1 MRGPSSFA
9 IGGALGASFLP
20 CGFGAACFCCG
31 MPLSTPLSPPLGF
44 ASCFCSL
51 SLSLAMLCLDLL
63 AVSLEHPHLA
73 AVFQRLH
80 ARAVGFLRRGVEE
93 CDVRDMDRQVFV
105 DDAALLALHGIGP
118 LVLLHA
124 VHALDHH
131 MLRVDATQHGAAL
144 ALVAAGKHYDL
155 VTLANFFH

>member
-20 CGFGAACFCCG
+20 CFGAACFCCG
-31 MPLSTPLSPPLGF
+31 MPLFSPLSPPLGF

-51 SLSLAMLCLDLL
+51 SLAILCLDLL
-63 AVSLEHPHLA
+63 AVALEHAHLA
-73 AVFQRLH
+73 AVFQRLD
-80 ARAVGFLRRGVEE
+80 ARAVGLLRRGVKERDIR
-93 CDVRDMDRQVFV
+93 DVDGQILV
-105 DDAALLALHGIGP
+105 DDAALLALHRVGP

-131 MLRVDATQHGAAL
+131 MLGVDPAQHRAAL
-144 ALVAAGKHYDL
+144 ALVAARKHYDL
-155 VTLANFFH
+155 IALADALH

>member
-9 IGGALGASFLP
+9 MGGALGASFLP

-31 MPLSTPLSPPLGF
+31 MPLSTPLGF
-44 ASCFCSL
+44 ASCFLSL
-51 SLSLAMLCLDLL
+51 PLSLAMLCLDLL

-93 CDVRDMDRQVFV
+93 RDVRDMDRQVFV
-105 DDAALLALHGIGP
+105 DDATLLALHGIGP

-124 VHALDHH
+124 VHAFHH
-131 MLRVDATQHGAAL
+131 HVLGI
-144 ALVAAGKHYDL
+144 
-155 VTLANFFH
+155 

>member
-51 SLSLAMLCLDLL
+51 SLAILCLDLL
-63 AVSLEHPHLA
+63 AVTLEDAHLA
-73 AVFQRLH
+73 AVFQDLH
-80 ARAVGFLRRGVEE
+80 AGAIGFLRLRVEE
-93 CDVRDMDRQVFV
+93 GDIRDVDRQVLV
-105 DDAALLALHGIGP
+105 DDAALLAFHRVGP

-131 MLRVDATQHGAAL
+131 VLGVDPAQHRATL
-144 ALVAAGKHYDL
+144 ALVAARKHYDL
-155 VTLANFFH
+155 IALADALH

>member
-9 IGGALGASFLP
+9 IGACLGASLLA
-20 CGFGAACFCCG
+20 CFGAAFCCG
-31 MPLSTPLSPPLGF
+31 MPLFSPPLSPPLDF

-51 SLSLAMLCLDLL
+51 SLAILCLYLL
-63 AVSLEHPHLA
+63 AVALEHAHLA
-73 AVFQRLH
+73 AVFQRLD
-80 ARAVGFLRRGVEE
+80 ARAVGLLRRGIKERDIR
-93 CDVRDMDRQVFV
+93 DVDRQILV
-105 DDAALLALHGIGP
+105 DDAALLALHRIGP

-131 MLRVDATQHGAAL
+131 MLGVDATQHGAAL